1 MVAEETWTHPRRV
14 RMCAGRPEMGLMAPQ
29 EDVVSWSLDE
39 ATSARVDL
47 SERVGATE
55 KAKIVQLRKVQ
66 LLRP

>member
-1 MVAEETWTHPRRV
+1 
-14 RMCAGRPEMGLMAPQ
+14 MCAGRPEMGLMAPQ